1 MAKSKEDE
9 MLEHLSEDIDN
20 ALIKWVTTYEI
31 PPLNLTAVILA
42 RLTWMAKMGDYR
54 EDFLQLLKSPENVL
68 DDEDDEKVVH

>member
-42 RLTWMAKMGDYR
+42 RLTWLSKQGHY
-54 EDFLQLLKSPENVL
+54 ESDFIELLKAPEQILTQEENKDTL
-68 DDEDDEKVVH
+68 H